1 MTGACRKPQGL
12 CGFSWKVVRR
22 ATFVVDQD
30 LLDFGK
36 HAMVSCGKQGEDKI
50 HNADVRADTDH
61 KNRLYPVAAGPL
73 HHSIGSVGLKGS
85 DEAVD
90 AVLANQRCLWFILQ
104 PLEFRNQFLLA
115 AAAFVGHRIEKH
127 GSNVWLVNTGWNG
140 GSAQSGA
147 KRISIKDTRA
157 IITAILNGS
166 IENSQYQRD
175 VVFGLQIPETLD
187 GVDSNILKRFSDLI
201 TQAKKMQEKMK
212 ETQEALKKIE
222 VEGISGGNAIR
233 VIMNGDGEL
242 KKISLDENLL
252 KESKEIV
259 EDLIVAAHNDAKS
272 KLKKKTSEEI
282 SKVTGGVSLPPGFKL
297 PF

>member
-1 MTGACRKPQGL
+1 MT
-12 CGFSWKVVRR
+12 
-22 ATFVVDQD
+22 
-30 LLDFGK
+30 DF
-36 HAMVSCGKQGEDKI
+36 
-50 HNADVRADTDH
+50 T
-61 KNRLYPVAAGPL
+61 
-73 HHSIGSVGLKGS
+73 
-85 DEAVD
+85 
-90 AVLANQRCLWFILQ
+90 
-104 PLEFRNQFLLA
+104 
-115 AAAFVGHRIEKH
+115 
-127 GSNVWLVNTGWNG
+127 
-140 GSAQSGA
+140 
-147 KRISIKDTRA
+147 
-157 IITAILNGS
+157 
-166 IENSQYQRD
+166 
-175 VVFGLQIPETLD
+175 
-187 GVDSNILKRFSDLI
+187 DLI

-242 KKISLDENLL
+242 KKVSLDENLL